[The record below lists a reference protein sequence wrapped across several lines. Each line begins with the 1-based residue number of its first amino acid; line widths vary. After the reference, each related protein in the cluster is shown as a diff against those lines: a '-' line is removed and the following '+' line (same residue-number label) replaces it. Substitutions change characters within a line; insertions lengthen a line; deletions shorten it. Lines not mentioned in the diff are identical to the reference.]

1 MAKCAVVFAA
11 MALCTPALANA
22 DSDGYFCIGRGYLA
36 YELRPSPPQVA
47 HQLHIVRFGSANGI
61 VPAASVPLDDFQ
73 VHGMTC
79 RPGVVEL
86 VGWSQTYRVDIS
98 DPDRPETAARAV
110 AFDSGQARPAVNLG
124 HWAKEQVID
133 LAADDRPGEF
143 QLVIA
148 RVSQRVP
155 GGIEHHTHSRLIRRA
170 PHGSPGSQ
178 IVASLTLFEGVF
190 RETVH

>member
-11 MALCTPALANA
+11 LALCTPAVANA

-36 YELRPSPPQVA
+36 YELRPSPQAA
-47 HQLHIVRFGSANGI
+47 HQLHIVRFGSATGV
-61 VPAASVPLDDFQ
+61 VPAAPVPLDDFQ

-86 VGWSQTYRVDIS
+86 VAWSQTYSVDIS
-98 DPDRPETAARAV
+98 NPDRPETTARAV
-110 AFDSGQARPAVNLG
+110 AFDPGQARPAVSLG
-124 HWAKEQVID
+124 LGAKEQVID
-133 LAADDRPGEF
+133 LAADNRQGEF

-155 GGIEHHTHSRLIRRA
+155 GGIERYTHSRLIRRA
-170 PHGSPGSQ
+170 PRGSPGSQ

-190 RETVH
+190 LETVN